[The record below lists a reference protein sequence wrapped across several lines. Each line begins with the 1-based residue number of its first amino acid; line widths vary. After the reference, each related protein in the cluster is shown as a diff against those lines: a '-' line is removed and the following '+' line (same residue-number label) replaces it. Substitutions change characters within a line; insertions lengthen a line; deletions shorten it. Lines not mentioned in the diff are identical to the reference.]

1 MNYRSPLYCS
11 PLFFI
16 LSACNTNALQTAT
29 AEENLVSVPQIQI
42 ATTEIRCQDI
52 QNPAYQQM
60 IINAINEIRQQGRQC
75 GKQYFADVAPLKW
88 NQNLYDSAVAH
99 TKDMASHAFLGH
111 ISTTGL
117 DLKARLKQ
125 YGFKGKGGGENVA
138 RGQKNLNEVMATWLA
153 SSLHCSNLMHPKFT
167 DYAVACSLDQTAK
180 QKSYWTQ
187 QFGVR

>member
-1 MNYRSPLYCS
+1 MNYRSPVYLF

-16 LSACNTNALQTAT
+16 LSACNANAPQTAT
-29 AEENLVSVPQIQI
+29 TEENLISVPQIQI

-60 IINAINEIRQQGRQC
+60 IMNAINEIRQHSRQC
-75 GKQYFADVAPLKW
+75 GQQYFPAAAPLKW
-88 NQNLYDSAVAH
+88 NQHLYHSAFAH
-99 TKDMASHAFLGH
+99 AEDMANHAFLGH

-125 YGFKGKGGGENVA
+125 YGFKGRGGGENVA
-138 RGQKNLNEVMATWLA
+138 RGQKSLNEVMAVWLA
-153 SSLHCSNLMHPKFT
+153 SPVHCSNLMHPKFT
-167 DYAVACSLDQTAK
+167 DYAVACTLDQTAK

>member
-16 LSACNTNALQTAT
+16 LSACNTNAPQTT
-29 AEENLVSVPQIQI
+29 MAEENLVSVPQIQI
-42 ATTEIRCQDI
+42 ATTEIHCQEI

-75 GKQYFADVAPLKW
+75 GKQYFAAVTPLKW

-125 YGFKGKGGGENVA
+125 YSFKGKGGGENVA
-138 RGQKNLNEVMATWLA
+138 RGQKNLNEVMAVWLA
-153 SSLHCSNLMHPKFT
+153 SPVHCSNLMHPKFT
-167 DYAVACSLDQTAK
+167 DYAVACTLDQTAK